1 MRDTNKLR
9 GSTINISLSGKIS
22 VLSIFLLAWISLPVF
37 SQERAK
43 DTVAIDEI
51 VVTGTP
57 DRVNK
62 NMIPMAVTIVRQ
74 DAIANSGETS
84 VLPALNG
91 RVPGL
96 FVTERGVTGF
106 GVSAGAAGQITI
118 RGVGGN
124 PTTGVLM
131 LIDGHPQF
139 QGIFGHPLADSY
151 VTSDVSRVEVIRGPA
166 SILYGSNAM
175 GGVINLITNKQY
187 ALGWHGNAD
196 LAIESYHTQKY
207 MASGGYNHNKISVF
221 ASVNHDQT
229 EGHRPNADF
238 NITNGYCK
246 LGYALASNL
255 KASADFSIARF
266 HASDPGPD
274 TTGAS
279 PGRKIDITRG
289 YTAFTLEQNGEKFT
303 GSARL
308 FYNFGEHQ
316 ISDGF
321 HSTDADYG
329 LKLIETAKLF
339 PGNRISIGVDY
350 DRYGGMAENE
360 NTVVFKDT
368 MIHDLGIYS
377 LIQQTLFDKL
387 TIDAGIRLQDH
398 SVYGKVWVPAAGF
411 AFRFTPTLTWKGS
424 VSKGFRSP
432 TLQELFIWNHN
443 PYLLPEKVMSYESGI
458 LTSLSDNRLTVEFT
472 AYYLNG
478 TNMIINVPM
487 EGLRNAGEVKNK
499 GIELAISAKPAANLE
514 MNLSYSYIDMKKP
527 VYATPRNQLFT
538 ECNYLWNKFRFNI
551 NADWVEHLDTD
562 PSSGEH
568 FQTYWLVNARLTYQ
582 LFRFASVYAGA
593 ENLLNEKYETILYYP
608 MPGITA
614 LAGLRF
620 RF

>member
-1 MRDTNKLR
+1 MSKLR
-9 GSTINISLSGKIS
+9 QIS
-22 VLSIFLLAWISLPVF
+22 VLSIFLLVGISLPVF
-37 SQERAK
+37 SQEKAK

-62 NMIPMAVTIVRQ
+62 NMVPMAVTIVGQ
-74 DAIANSGETS
+74 EAIANSGETS
-84 VLPALNG
+84 VLPVLNG

-96 FVTERGVTGF
+96 FVTERGITGF
-106 GVSAGAAGQITI
+106 GVSTGAAGQISI
-118 RGVGGN
+118 RGIGGN

-187 ALGWHGNAD
+187 AQGWHGNAN
-196 LAIESYHTQKY
+196 LTMESYHTQKY
-207 MASGGYNHNKISVF
+207 MASGGYNHNKFSVF

-229 EGHRPNADF
+229 EGYRPNADF
-238 NITNGYCK
+238 NITNGYIK

-255 KASADFSIARF
+255 KASADFSLAGFR
-266 HASDPGPD
+266 ASDPGPD
-274 TTGAS
+274 TAGAS
-279 PGRKIDITRG
+279 PGNKINITRG
-289 YTAFTLEQNGEKFT
+289 YTALTLEQDGEKFT

-308 FYNFGEHQ
+308 FYNFGEHH

-329 LKLIETAKLF
+329 LKLIETARLF
-339 PGNRISIGVDY
+339 TGSRISLGVDY
-350 DRYGGMAENE
+350 DRYGGKAGMENM
-360 NTVVFKDT
+360 VVFKDT
-368 MIHDLGIYS
+368 MIHDLGIYG
-377 LIQQTLFDKL
+377 LIQQTLFGKL
-387 TIDAGIRLQDH
+387 TLDAGLRLQNH

-432 TLQELFIWNHN
+432 TIQELYIWNHN
-443 PYLLPEKVMSYESGI
+443 PNLNPEEVMSYETGLLKSFAN
-458 LTSLSDNRLTVEFT
+458 NRLTVEFT

-499 GIELAISAKPAANLE
+499 GIELAITAKPAVNLE
-514 MNLSYSYIDMKKP
+514 LNLSYSYIDMKKP
-527 VYATPRNQLFT
+527 VYATPRNQLFS
-538 ECNYLWNKFRFNI
+538 ECIYRWNKFRFSV

-562 PSSGEH
+562 PSPGAH
-568 FQTYWLVNARLTYQ
+568 FQTYCLVNARVAYD

-593 ENLLNEKYETILYYP
+593 ENLLNVKYETILYYP

>member
-1 MRDTNKLR
+1 MRKQVQ
-9 GSTINISLSGKIS
+9 IS
-22 VLSIFLLAWISLPVF
+22 VFILLMLIGSFFPVF
-37 SQERAK
+37 SQEIAR
-43 DTVAIDEI
+43 DTLALDEV

-62 NMIPMAVTIVRQ
+62 NMIPMAVTIVGKN
-74 DAIANSGETS
+74 AIENSGETS

-187 ALGWHGNAD
+187 SQGWHGNAN
-196 LAIESYHTQKY
+196 LAMESYHTQKY
-207 MASGGYNHNKISVF
+207 MASVGYNHNKLSVF

-238 NITNGYCK
+238 TISNGYIK
-246 LGYALASNL
+246 LGYALSSNL
-255 KASADFSIARF
+255 KASADFSLAGFR
-266 HASDPGPD
+266 ASDPGPD
-274 TTGAS
+274 TAGAS
-279 PGRKIDITRG
+279 AGSKIDITRG
-289 YTAFTLEQNGEKFT
+289 YTAFTLEQDGEKFS
-303 GSARL
+303 GSTRL
-308 FYNFGEHQ
+308 FYNFGEHH

-339 PGNRISIGVDY
+339 TGNRISLGVDY
-350 DRYGGMAENE
+350 DRYGGMAEIE
-360 NTVVFKDT
+360 NAVVFKDT
-368 MIHDLGIYS
+368 MIHDLGLYG
-377 LIQQTLFDKL
+377 LVQQTFFGKL
-387 TIDAGIRLQDH
+387 TLDAGLRLQDH

-411 AFRFTPTLTWKGS
+411 AYRFTPTLTWKGS
-424 VSKGFRSP
+424 ASKGFRSP
-432 TLQELFIWNHN
+432 TLQELYIWNHN
-443 PYLLPEKVMSYESGI
+443 PNLNPEQVMCYETGVLKSFR
-458 LTSLSDNRLTVEFT
+458 DDRLTLELTGYV
-472 AYYLNG
+472 LNG
-478 TNMIINVPM
+478 KNMIVNVPM
-487 EGLRNAGEVKNK
+487 QGLQNAGEVNNK
-499 GIELAISAKPAANLE
+499 GVELVINSRLLTNLE
-514 MNLSYSYIDMKKP
+514 FNLSYSYIHMKKA
-527 VYATPRNQLFT
+527 VYATPRNQLFF
-538 ECNYLWNKFRFNI
+538 ECNYHLDKFRFNV
-551 NADWVEHLDTD
+551 NADWVDHLDTD
-562 PSSGEH
+562 PSSNVH
-568 FQTYWLVNARLTYQ
+568 FQSYLLMNTRASFD
-582 LFRFASVYAGA
+582 LFRFASVYAGL
-593 ENLLNEKYETILYYP
+593 ENLLNANYETILYYP

-614 LAGLRF
+614 LAGIRF